1 LGQPFVFLIERSA
14 NTLVVRRDIYLAAE
28 HVGNAF
34 PRPPSPKMR
43 AMESDP
49 ASARK
54 SFRWALGASLL
65 LHAAVLFIGYAPSRP
80 SSRFGVNLQGNA
92 EGSPPRLIASL
103 VGPTRRPSAPSRPEA
118 AVDSA
123 RHKPAP
129 HRQRTPPPEL
139 SIPPARQWSQA
150 ERDEMNRFLNGL
162 AAKPRPATGLDLA
175 QRALAMAS
183 QIGRTPQDQGE
194 DKPAGTLVGDGK
206 AIEPLSWEMY
216 FDAFL
221 RKLNHS
227 AAFVPRPAGVE
238 GGHRALVLIALNA
251 DGSLKDYRVLRAAD
265 QQSEIGY
272 VKRVLERA
280 APFSAFPPDIRKATD
295 SLTITM
301 CIYPPHDGWGG
312 GFSRSFGGQDC
323 GD

>member
-1 LGQPFVFLIERSA
+1 
-14 NTLVVRRDIYLAAE
+14 
-28 HVGNAF
+28 
-34 PRPPSPKMR
+34 MR

-80 SSRFGVNLQGNA
+80 SSRFGINPQGSA
-92 EGSPPRLIASL
+92 KGEPPRLFATI
-103 VGPTRRPSAPSRPEA
+103 VGPTRKPAATAPSSPKTVA
-118 AVDSA
+118 SA
-123 RHKPAP
+123 RKKPGP
-129 HRQRTPPPEL
+129 RRQARSQPKLVIPPE
-139 SIPPARQWSQA
+139 RQWTEA

-162 AAKPRPATGLDLA
+162 TAKPRPATGLDLA
-175 QRALAMAS
+175 QRALAMAHE
-183 QIGRTPQDQGE
+183 IGRTPQDQG
-194 DKPAGTLVGDGK
+194 DAQTAGTLVGNGK

-227 AAFVPRPAGVE
+227 AAFVPRPTDMR
-238 GGHRALVLIALNA
+238 GGHRALVRIALSA

-265 QQSEIGY
+265 QEAEIDY
-272 VKRVLERA
+272 VKRVLDRA
-280 APFSAFPPDIRKATD
+280 APFAAFPPDIRRATD
-295 SLTITM
+295 SLAILM
-301 CIYPPHDGWGG
+301 CIYPPHDGEGG

-323 GD
+323 ND